1 LDIKHLTTTLIIL
14 LLVTSAIAAVGV
26 ITDFQAASV
35 DGQAVLDWK
44 SGVEAGVISFE
55 IQRSFDNERFYTIA
69 TIDPV
74 GNDQAYRYIDRDLF
88 KNQVHTYYYRII
100 VKMTTGLH
108 QISETDRVVLT
119 TSGIQQ
125 TWGSIKAMFR

>member
-1 LDIKHLTTTLIIL
+1 MKNLTTTLIVFV
-14 LLVTSAIAAVGV
+14 LVTSAIAAVGV
-26 ITDFQAASV
+26 ITDFQAAAV

-44 SGVEAGVISFE
+44 SGVETGVVSFD
-55 IQRSFDNERFYTIA
+55 IQRSFDNQRFYTIA
-69 TIDPV
+69 SIDPV
-74 GNDQAYRYIDRDLF
+74 GNDHAYRYIDRDLF
-88 KNQVHTYYYRII
+88 KDQVHTYYYRIT
-100 VKMTTGLH
+100 VKMTSGLH